1 MLKAAIKRRR
11 TKREIM
17 DEKAQ
22 QEEEARQSKQKI
34 SHYDAMAAEIEAMRA
49 KEKSNQGAADILSQ
63 MINAGQL
70 KMNDDG
76 TVTNPHYLVE
86 RRRKD

>member
-34 SHYDAMAAEIEAMRA
+34 SHYDAMAAELEALRN
-49 KEKSNQGAADILSQ
+49 KEKSN
-63 MINAGQL
+63 
-70 KMNDDG
+70 
-76 TVTNPHYLVE
+76 
-86 RRRKD
+86 